1 MDRVAPLAKGMTIA
15 GGSRLAISA
24 DTPTEF
30 VIIKR
35 KEYEVENSVNLESV
49 VTQLG
54 LQGDT
59 AMAVQVFVVV
69 FVALALNLIVLRVM
83 THIVKRVKE
92 TKNFWDDVLVLAARK
107 PISILIWMVGISW
120 AADIVAAGSDAAIF
134 GAIAPIREMSVI
146 VLLVWFVV
154 DFIKR
159 AEQELIKR
167 EVENEEDAVDETT
180 VFAIGKLLRLSVII
194 TASLVMLQTLGYSIS
209 GVLAFG
215 GIGGIAI
222 GFAAKDLLANFFGGL
237 MVYLDRPFAV
247 GDWVRSSDRSIEG
260 TVEHIGWRLTRI
272 RTFDKR
278 PLYVPNA
285 IFANITVENPS
296 RMTNRRIYETIGLR
310 YQDSAQLEPII
321 NDVKAMLQAH
331 DEIASDLT
339 MIVNFNAYGPSSLD
353 FFVYTFTKTT
363 DWVYFHEVKQDVLL
377 KILAIIAEHGA
388 DVAFPTSTVH
398 IPEAVHLESE
408 ALAVSAPG
416 PA

>member
-1 MDRVAPLAKGMTIA
+1 M
-15 GGSRLAISA
+15 
-24 DTPTEF
+24 
-30 VIIKR
+30 
-35 KEYEVENSVNLESV
+35 ENSVNLESV
-49 VTQLG
+49 VTQFG

-59 AMAVQVFVVV
+59 ALAVQVFVVV
-69 FVALALNLIVLRVM
+69 FVTLVLNFAVLRVM

-278 PLYVPNA
+278 PLYVPNG

>member
-1 MDRVAPLAKGMTIA
+1 M
-15 GGSRLAISA
+15 
-24 DTPTEF
+24 
-30 VIIKR
+30 
-35 KEYEVENSVNLESV
+35 ENSVNLESV
-49 VTQLG
+49 VTLLG
-54 LQGDT
+54 LQGES
-59 AMAVQVFVVV
+59 ALAVQVFVVV
-69 FVALALNLIVLRVM
+69 FVTLVLNFVVLRVM
-83 THIVKRVKE
+83 THIVKRVRE

-107 PISILIWMVGISW
+107 PISILIWLVGISW

-134 GAIAPIREMSVI
+134 GAIAPIRDMSVI
-146 VLLVWFVV
+146 VLLVWFLV

-159 AEQELIKR
+159 AEQELIQR

-180 VFAIGKLLRLSVII
+180 VLAIGKLLRLSVII

-237 MVYLDRPFAV
+237 MIYLDRPFAV

-285 IFANITVENPS
+285 IFTSITVENPS

-363 DWVYFHEVKQDVLL
+363 NWVYFHEVKQDVLL

-398 IPEAVHLESE
+398 IPEAVHLENE
-408 ALAVSAPG
+408 ALTVSAPG
-416 PA
+416 LA